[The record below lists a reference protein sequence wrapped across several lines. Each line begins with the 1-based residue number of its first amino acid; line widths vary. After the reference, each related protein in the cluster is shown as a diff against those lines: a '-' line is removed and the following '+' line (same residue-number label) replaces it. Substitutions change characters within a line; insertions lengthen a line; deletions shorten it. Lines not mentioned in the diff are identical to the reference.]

1 MKVNRSIQRELTRW
15 VLLIASALMVIGGL
29 VSSVIVFEAA
39 KDVQD
44 GLLHEISI
52 LVREGYVIDN
62 INGLDNKKSKDV
74 SILIQAVNSQAMN
87 SRTMH
92 SAPNRSRAAGSLSL
106 PSQLEDGLQTLT
118 LKDDSWRVNVVT
130 QTASGKRY
138 VIAQQTE
145 IRNDLALASGL
156 NVFIPLLVLM
166 VIMLLLIKWQITHQF
181 KPLNRLAKQLHQKNA
196 QQPEPLSQ
204 KDLPSEIVPF
214 VISINDLMD
223 RIGKNLKK
231 QQRFIADAAH
241 ELRTPVTALLLQ
253 AENVEKALNEDDRRE
268 RQGRLQKGLLRLRL
282 LLNQLLDLARLQSDQ
297 QNPKSPVSV
306 KEIILRV
313 IADLHPLAEQA
324 KVDLGVLKLED
335 VYVLDQDGRLAQLV
349 RNAIDNAI
357 RYTPADGQVD
367 VSLSI
372 MNNQAVLRVEDT
384 GKGITNEDLTQV
396 FQPFYRSQGN
406 TQSGNGLGL
415 AISQEIA
422 QRLGGE
428 IQLQNRPEGG
438 LVFTYSQTQI
448 ERNE

>member
-1 MKVNRSIQRELTRW
+1 MKVSRSIQRELTRW
-15 VLLIASALMVIGGL
+15 VLLIASVLMITGGL
-29 VSSVIVFEAA
+29 ISSIFVFEEA

-44 GLLHEISI
+44 SLLHEIAI
-52 LVREGYVIDN
+52 LVRDGHVTGNNNRLE
-62 INGLDNKKSKDV
+62 NKESEDV
-74 SILIQAVNSQAMN
+74 SIVIQPVN
-87 SRTMH
+87 
-92 SAPNRSRAAGSLSL
+92 AASDSSSDSSDSENLSL
-106 PSQLEDGLQTLT
+106 PSQLHDGFQTLT
-118 LKDDSWRVNVVT
+118 LKGESWRVNVVT
-130 QTASGKRY
+130 QFSDGQRY
-138 VIAQQTE
+138 IVAQQTE

-181 KPLNRLAKQLHQKNA
+181 KPLNRLAKQLHQQKA

-204 KDLPSEIVPF
+204 TDLPIEMVPF
-214 VISINDLMD
+214 VISINDLLD

-253 AENVEKALNEDDRRE
+253 AENVEKSPNEDERRV
-268 RQGRLQKGLLRLRL
+268 RQGQLQKGLLRLRT

-297 QNPKSPVSV
+297 QNPKRPTSF
-306 KEIILRV
+306 KDIILPV
-313 IADLHPLAEQA
+313 ITDLHPLAEKA
-324 KVDLGVLKLED
+324 EVDLGVLKLED
-335 VYVLDQDGRLAQLV
+335 VQVLDQDGILAQLV

-357 RYTPADGQVD
+357 RYTPVNGQVD
-367 VSLSI
+367 VSLFN
-372 MNNQAVLRVEDT
+372 MNNRAVLRVEDT
-384 GKGITNEDLTQV
+384 GKGIADEDLTQV

-428 IQLQNRPEGG
+428 IQLQNRPGGG
-438 LVFTYSQTQI
+438 LVFTYSQPQHK
-448 ERNE
+448 EK